1 LRSILG
7 DLFHRSPFEALHQH
21 LEKVRECCNQLPL
34 LMKAFGEQDSME
46 LSRRVQ
52 KISHLEHEADIIKN
66 GIRERLPYRM
76 FMSVNRSD
84 ILTFLKQE
92 DAIADS
98 VEDIARL
105 IEMRKTLLPSGL
117 KDELMKLV
125 DKVLETVDALIAACS
140 RIKILS
146 QSSFSQFEEE
156 KVSELIG
163 VIDRSEFEADVIQ
176 QNCAKKMFEMEKK
189 IDAISIFFLMK
200 IIGELGSVAD
210 HAQGTG
216 DHLRCMIAR

>member
-1 LRSILG
+1 LRSILA
-7 DLFHRSPFEALHQH
+7 DLFHRSPFEALQQH
-21 LEKVRECCNQLPL
+21 LEKVKECCDQLPP
-34 LMKAFGEQDSME
+34 LMKAFGEQDFME
-46 LSRRVQ
+46 LPKRVE

-66 GIRERLPYRM
+66 GIREHLPYRM

-105 IEMRKTLLPSGL
+105 MEMRRTLVPSGL

-140 RIKILS
+140 HIKTLS
-146 QSSFSQFEEE
+146 QSSFSRVEEE

-163 VIDRSEFEADVIQ
+163 IIDRSEFEADVIQ

-189 IDAISIFFLMK
+189 IDPISIFFLMK
-200 IIGELGSVAD
+200 ITRELGSVAD
-210 HAQGTG
+210 HAQDTG
-216 DHLRCMIAR
+216 DYLRCMIAR

>member
-1 LRSILG
+1 MRSILA

-21 LEKVRECCNQLPL
+21 LGKVKECCDQLPL
-34 LMKAFGEQDSME
+34 LMKAFGEQDSRE
-46 LSRRVQ
+46 LPRRVE

-66 GIRERLPYRM
+66 GIREHLPYRM

-105 IEMRKTLLPSGL
+105 MEMRKTFVPPEL

-140 RIKILS
+140 HIKTLS
-146 QSSFSQFEEE
+146 RSSFSRVEEE

-163 VIDRSEFEADVIQ
+163 IIDRKEFEADVIQ
-176 QNCAKKMFEMEKK
+176 QNCAKMMFKMEKK
-189 IDAISIFFLMK
+189 IDPISIFFLMK
-200 IIGELGSVAD
+200 IVGEMGSVAA
-210 HAQGTG
+210 HAQNTG

>member
-7 DLFHRSPFEALHQH
+7 DLFHRSPFAALHQH
-21 LEKVRECCNQLPL
+21 LEKVKECCDQLPL

-46 LSRRVQ
+46 LPRRVE

-105 IEMRKTLLPSGL
+105 IEMRKTLVPPGL

-125 DKVLETVDALIAACS
+125 DKVLETIDALITACS
-140 RIKILS
+140 HIKILS

-176 QNCAKKMFEMEKK
+176 QNCAKKMFKMEKK

-210 HAQGTG
+210 HAQDTG